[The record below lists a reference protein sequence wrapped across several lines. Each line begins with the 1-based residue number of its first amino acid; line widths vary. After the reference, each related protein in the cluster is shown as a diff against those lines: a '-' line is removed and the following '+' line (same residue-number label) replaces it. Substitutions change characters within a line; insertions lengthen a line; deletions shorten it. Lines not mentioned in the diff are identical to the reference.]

1 MSTESAV
8 KTYASAEEESK
19 AFIWKVYG
27 YMSLALAVTGAISW
41 YLLEN
46 PLWVIKTFYVIKPGG
61 RVGMSM
67 TYWVL
72 LLAELGMVFAFVL
85 ALKKVRAVTAGA
97 MLLAYAA
104 MNGLTLS
111 PLLLLYTKTSI
122 ASTFFIS
129 GGMFASFSAFGF
141 ITKKDLSSV
150 GAVCGM
156 MVWGLIIAIFVNYFW
171 LHSTQMQLVVS
182 CIGVVVFAGLTM
194 YDTQK
199 IKQLNVLG
207 NAGTEEDTKEALNG
221 ALTLYLDFINMF
233 LFLLRILGSRRN

>member
-1 MSTESAV
+1 
-8 KTYASAEEESK
+8 
-19 AFIWKVYG
+19 
-27 YMSLALAVTGAISW
+27 
-41 YLLEN
+41 
-46 PLWVIKTFYVIKPGG
+46 
-61 RVGMSM
+61 
-67 TYWVL
+67 
-72 LLAELGMVFAFVL
+72 
-85 ALKKVRAVTAGA
+85 
-97 MLLAYAA
+97 MLLADAA

-182 CIGVVVFAGLTM
+182 CIGVVIFAGLTM

-233 LFLLRILGSRRN
+233 LFLLRILGSRRS